1 MAFRC
6 FGYRNGA
13 YRCHMSLAAQT
24 SVSPTP
30 SSRSLTV
37 LGRPI
42 GFWTRFAL
50 LWLMAITV
58 TGAAVR
64 LTGSGL
70 GCTDWPTCSVNE
82 ELDAPAF
89 HGTIEF
95 GNRVISGLAIIPVV
109 AAWVIARRSRPDLK
123 VTIIG
128 LVLGFIGQ
136 VVLGMLVTRTELD
149 PRVVLGHFLLSI
161 VLIFL
166 GVVLDYRARH
176 ATAGKVAL
184 SAEQKSERKHSYL
197 VVAAAT
203 IVIFVGTLVTGSG
216 PHTGSEASGEPIPR
230 LGFDIFEITRIHSV
244 LAWVLVAS
252 IVAGL
257 WRNRP
262 GQPSSP
268 TSTAAYTWYM
278 RIGALAVLQG
288 AIGYLQFFTGVPVE
302 LVALHIAGSV
312 ALWTAASWYA
322 LRTTFPPADDH
333 APERAV
339 EVGP

>member
-1 MAFRC
+1 
-6 FGYRNGA
+6 
-13 YRCHMSLAAQT
+13 MSLTAQPP
-24 SVSPTP
+24 VSTTPPSEPPT
-30 SSRSLTV
+30 L

-50 LWLMAITV
+50 IWLMAITV
-58 TGAAVR
+58 SGAAVR

-89 HGTIEF
+89 HSTIEF

-109 AAWVIARRSRPDLK
+109 AAAILARRSRPDLRA
-123 VTIIG
+123 TIVG

-176 ATAGKVAL
+176 AGGERAPLNATQRTQRTHAYVVTALAT
-184 SAEQKSERKHSYL
+184 
-197 VVAAAT
+197 VV
-203 IVIFVGTLVTGSG
+203 IVLGTLVTGSG
-216 PHTGSEASGEPIPR
+216 PHTGSEASGEPIAR
-230 LGFDIFEITRIHSV
+230 LGFDIFEITRIHSIAAWILV
-244 LAWVLVAS
+244 LS
-252 IVAGL
+252 IVVGL
-257 WRNRP
+257 WRSRP
-262 GQPSSP
+262 AAT
-268 TSTAAYTWYM
+268 TSAMSTLAYNWFM
-278 RIGALAVLQG
+278 RIGVLAVAQG
-288 AIGYLQFFTGVPVE
+288 AVGYIQFAIGVPVE

-312 ALWTAASWYA
+312 LLWTAASWYA
-322 LRTTFPPADDH
+322 LVTTFPPVEQPVS
-333 APERAV
+333 APEPTHAR
-339 EVGP
+339 

>member
-1 MAFRC
+1 
-6 FGYRNGA
+6 
-13 YRCHMSLAAQT
+13 MSLTAQT

-30 SSRSLTV
+30 SPRSLTV
-37 LGRPI
+37 LGRPVE
-42 GFWTRFAL
+42 FWTRFAL
-50 LWLMAITV
+50 VWLMAITV

-109 AAWVIARRSRPDLK
+109 AAWIIARRGRPDLRATL
-123 VTIIG
+123 VG
-128 LVLGFIGQ
+128 LVVGFIGQ

-166 GVVLDYRARH
+166 GVVLDYRARNPVE
-176 ATAGKVAL
+176 GRVAL
-184 SAEQKSERKHSYL
+184 TAEQRTQRTHSYV

-203 IVIFVGTLVTGSG
+203 VVIVVGTLVTGSG

-230 LGFDIFEITRIHSV
+230 LGFDIFEITRAHSV
-244 LAWVLVAS
+244 LAWVLVAA
-252 IVAGL
+252 ILAGL

-262 GQPSSP
+262 SQDSSP
-268 TSTAAYTWYM
+268 TTAAAYGWFM
-278 RIGALAVLQG
+278 RIGALALLQG
-288 AIGYLQFFTGVPVE
+288 AIGYLQFFTGVPRE

-312 ALWTAASWYA
+312 LLWTAASWYA
-322 LRTTFPPADDH
+322 LRTTFPPVE
-333 APERAV
+333 ERVPA
-339 EVGP
+339 EMAK

>member
-1 MAFRC
+1 
-6 FGYRNGA
+6 
-13 YRCHMSLAAQT
+13 MSLTAQS
-24 SVSPTP
+24 SVSEAQSPRP
-30 SSRSLTV
+30 MTV
-37 LGRPI
+37 LGRPVE
-42 GFWTRFAL
+42 FWTRFAL
-50 LWLMAITV
+50 IWLMAITV

-70 GCTDWPTCSVNE
+70 GCTDWPTCNVNE

-109 AAWVIARRSRPDLK
+109 AAWMIARRSRPDLRA
-123 VTIIG
+123 TIIG

-176 ATAGKVAL
+176 AAGDRTEL
-184 SAEQKSERKHSYL
+184 NAEQRSQRTHSY
-197 VVAAAT
+197 VVLTAAT
-203 IVIFVGTLVTGSG
+203 VLIFVGTLVTGSG

-230 LGFDIFEITRIHSV
+230 LGFDIWEITRAHSV
-244 LAWVLVAS
+244 LAWVFVLA

-257 WRNRP
+257 WRARP
-262 GQPSSP
+262 SAGNSP
-268 TSTAAYTWYM
+268 TTLLAYEWFM

-288 AIGYLQFFTGVPVE
+288 GIGYLQFFTGVPRW
-302 LVALHIAGSV
+302 LVGLHIAGSV
-312 ALWTAASWYA
+312 LLWTAASWYA
-322 LRTTFPPADDH
+322 LATTFPADAQTSADH
-333 APERAV
+333 AKVATS
-339 EVGP
+339 

>member
-1 MAFRC
+1 MPFDRFC
-6 FGYRNGA
+6 HRNGA
-13 YRCHMSLAAQT
+13 YRCHMSLTAPK
-24 SVSPTP
+24 SVSATSPT
-30 SSRSLTV
+30 SSTV

-42 GFWTRFAL
+42 SFWTRFAL
-50 LWLMAITV
+50 VWLMAITV

-70 GCTDWPTCSVNE
+70 GCTDWPTCNVNE

-109 AAWVIARRSRPDLK
+109 AAWMIARRSRPDLRA
-123 VTIIG
+123 TIIG

-176 ATAGKVAL
+176 ATDNPGEL
-184 SAEQKSERKHSYL
+184 SAEQRSQRTHSY
-197 VVAAAT
+197 VVLAAAT
-203 IVIFVGTLVTGSG
+203 VVIFVGTLVTGSG

-230 LGFDIFEITRIHSV
+230 LGFDIWEITRAHSV
-244 LAWVLVAS
+244 LAWILVAT

-257 WRNRP
+257 WRARP
-262 GQPSSP
+262 AEQRSP
-268 TSTAAYTWYM
+268 TSMLAYRWFM

-288 AIGYLQFFTGVPVE
+288 GIGYLQFFTGVPRW
-302 LVALHIAGSV
+302 LVGLHIAGSV
-312 ALWTAASWYA
+312 LLWTAASWYA
-322 LRTTFPPADDH
+322 LATTFPPRAQRRTDH
-333 APERAV
+333 IE
-339 EVGP
+339 EVSA

>member
-1 MAFRC
+1 
-6 FGYRNGA
+6 
-13 YRCHMSLAAQT
+13 MSLTAQT

-30 SSRSLTV
+30 SPRSLTV

-42 GFWTRFAL
+42 EFWTRFAL
-50 LWLMAITV
+50 IWLMAITV

-109 AAWVIARRSRPDLK
+109 AAWIVARRGRPDLRATL
-123 VTIIG
+123 VG
-128 LVLGFIGQ
+128 LVVGFIGQ

-166 GVVLDYRARH
+166 GVVLDYRARNPVD
-176 ATAGKVAL
+176 GRVAL
-184 SAEQKSERKHSYL
+184 SAEQRTQRLHSYV

-203 IVIFVGTLVTGSG
+203 VVIVVGTLVTGSG

-230 LGFDIFEITRIHSV
+230 LGFDIFEITRAHSV
-244 LAWVLVAS
+244 LAWVLVAA
-252 IVAGL
+252 ILAGL

-262 GQPSSP
+262 SQDSSP
-268 TSTAAYTWYM
+268 TTAAAYGWFM
-278 RIGALAVLQG
+278 RIGALALLQG
-288 AIGYLQFFTGVPVE
+288 AIGYIQFFTGVPRE
-302 LVALHIAGSV
+302 LVALHICLLYTSP
-312 ALWTAASWYA
+312 SPRD
-322 LRTTFPPADDH
+322 RTRSRMPSSA
-333 APERAV
+333 
-339 EVGP
+339 